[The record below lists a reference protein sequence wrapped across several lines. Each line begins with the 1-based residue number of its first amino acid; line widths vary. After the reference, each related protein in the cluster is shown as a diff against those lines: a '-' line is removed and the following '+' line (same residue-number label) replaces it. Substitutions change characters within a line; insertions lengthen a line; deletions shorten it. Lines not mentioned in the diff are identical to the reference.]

1 MDPVLTVRVEDPD
14 APAERLTLV
23 GLKDI
28 VGGFGTLQGSCGGV
42 QSPGEA
48 TRVTERLTEPEKPFT
63 LVSVINEFAELRLC
77 IVRLVGLAETVKSRT
92 VAVTITLRDRPP
104 LVALAVIL

>member
-1 MDPVLTVRVEDPD
+1 LDPVPTVRVEDPD

-28 VGGFGTLQGSCGGV
+28 VGGFGRLQGSCGGM

-48 TRVTERLTEPEKPFT
+48 TIVADRLKEPERPFT
-63 LVSVINEFAELRLC
+63 LVSVINEFAELRRC

-92 VAVTITLRDRPP
+92 VAVTITLCDRPP
-104 LVALAVIL
+104 LVALTVIV